1 MLDVKMRDERLAVE
15 VRLAIII
22 KLRLVF
28 IVK

>member
-1 MLDVKMRDERLAVE
+1 MLDVKMRDERLEVE

-22 KLRLVF
+22 KLRFVF